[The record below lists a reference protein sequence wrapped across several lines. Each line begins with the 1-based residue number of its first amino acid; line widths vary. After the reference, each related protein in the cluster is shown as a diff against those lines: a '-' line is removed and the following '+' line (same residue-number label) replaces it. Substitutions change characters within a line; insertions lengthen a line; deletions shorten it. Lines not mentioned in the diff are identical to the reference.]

1 MASHARHARSAPVPP
16 PRRRRTLA
24 RVGLTVS
31 AGAALVAGGAVE
43 AGAQPQ
49 APRAELGRT
58 DVGAALRGTRIALEK
73 SAEGLEPVVRT
84 FKYHPLAGTPV
95 DPLNNGARTQV
106 ADFQPINT
114 QELTSPI
121 TKTGQI
127 GDLPLV
133 GQLLGGV
140 TLGD

>member
-58 DVGAALRGTRIALEK
+58 DVKAALQGTRIALEK
-73 SAEGLEPVVRT
+73 SAEGLGPVVRT
-84 FKYHPLAGTPV
+84 FKYHPLAATPV

-114 QELTSPI
+114 QMLTSPI
-121 TKTGQI
+121 TKTGQL

-140 TLGD
+140 TLGP